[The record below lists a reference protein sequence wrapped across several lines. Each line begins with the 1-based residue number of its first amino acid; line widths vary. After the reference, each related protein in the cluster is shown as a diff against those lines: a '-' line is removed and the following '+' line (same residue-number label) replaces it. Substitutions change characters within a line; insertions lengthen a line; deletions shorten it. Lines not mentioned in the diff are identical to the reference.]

1 MSGIVWIRLPG
12 DFSSCWAAN
21 ILYRAEA
28 HGQHECL
35 DSAAWG
41 FSSSWAANIL
51 YCLDAD
57 GHWDSHAKGYHNYSL
72 RLVCNVYYNGV
83 RCMMI

>member
-1 MSGIVWIRLPG
+1 M
-12 DFSSCWAAN
+12 
-21 ILYRAEA
+21 
-28 HGQHECL
+28 

-41 FSSSWAANIL
+41 FSSSWAANML

-57 GHWDSHAKGYHNYSL
+57 GHWDSHAKGYLNYSL

-83 RCMMI
+83 RCMMISHRSPLRLARTNIGMKIGVEG